1 MKHRRAVADQRC
13 IECGDKF
20 IGRQDKKF
28 CTAHC
33 RSVHNN
39 RLNSDH
45 NNFVRN
51 VNNILRKN
59 CRILKQLNPKGKTK
73 VHRDDMLE
81 LGFNFKY
88 FTNEYVTKGGKVYHF
103 CYDQGYLLLDN
114 NFYAIVERQAYV
126 S

>member
-1 MKHRRAVADQRC
+1 MANQKC

-33 RSVHNN
+33 RSVFNN

-59 CRILKQLNPKGKTK
+59 CRILKKLNPKGKTK

-81 LGFNFKY
+81 FGFNFKY
-88 FTNEYVTKGGKVYHF
+88 FTNEYVTKAGKVYHF
-103 CYDQGYLLLDN
+103 CYDQGYLQLDN